1 MPELKKEEE
10 EDETKMEE
18 FREIG
23 DQMDDDFDLG
33 KEIKDQLIPLA
44 LEYYMG
50 VIEDDEDDEDEEE
63 HDH

>member
-50 VIEDDEDDEDEEE
+50 VIEDDEDDEE